1 MHENSK
7 SVDTTYEPP
16 QIEERT
22 SLEGQLVIIINSS
35 TPV

>member
-1 MHENSK
+1 MHEDSK

-22 SLEGQLVIIINSS
+22 SFEGQLIIITSNP
-35 TPV
+35 TT